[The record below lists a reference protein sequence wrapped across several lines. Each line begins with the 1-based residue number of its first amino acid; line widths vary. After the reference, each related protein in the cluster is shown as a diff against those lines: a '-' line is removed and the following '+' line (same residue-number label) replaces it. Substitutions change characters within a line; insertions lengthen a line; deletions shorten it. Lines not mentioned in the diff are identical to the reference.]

1 MNEKKREPA
10 RWIIAR
16 ELRECT
22 ETVLVGEGESQKEHF
37 ITPLGTRGRRILFCG
52 KITSKTE
59 ENEMIKMT
67 VSDST
72 GAFYVSFFPKDFN
85 KAVKEQIDLVNQD
98 DTVIV
103 MGKTSFFKTDEGRM
117 YININPESIRII
129 DEDSAQYWM
138 SRSTFL
144 LKRRIIGIKELK
156 KSPESSESTLISM
169 GFTQDEASSMVQSSS
184 LYSNYDVARMEEI
197 LLEISASKVSES
209 TNELKDKIFEFIKTG
224 TELGGVTYDEIAKE
238 MKIDMQ
244 GTQDMDQALTLLLEE
259 GEIFESSRRKYKTV

>member
-1 MNEKKREPA
+1 MNDKKREPA

-22 ETVLVGEGESQKEHF
+22 ETVMEGEGESQKENF

-59 ENEMIKMT
+59 ENEMTKLA

-85 KAVKEQIDLVNQD
+85 QAVKEQIDLVNQD

-103 MGKTSFFKTDEGRM
+103 MGKTSFYKTDEGRM
-117 YININPESIRII
+117 YVNINPESIRII
-129 DEDSAQYWM
+129 DEDSSQYWM
-138 SRSTFL
+138 SRSAFL
-144 LKRRIIGIKELK
+144 LKRRILGIKELK
-156 KSPESSESTLISM
+156 KNPDSSESSLVSL
-169 GFTQDEASSMVQSSS
+169 GFTEDEASAMVQSSS
-184 LYSNYDVARMEEI
+184 LYSSYDIARMEEI
-197 LLEISASKVSES
+197 LMEISASKVSES
-209 TNELKDKIFEFIKTG
+209 TSELKDKIFEIIKARNG
-224 TELGGVTYDEIAKE
+224 LGGVTYDEIARE

-244 GTQDMDQALTLLLEE
+244 STQEMDQALTLLLEE